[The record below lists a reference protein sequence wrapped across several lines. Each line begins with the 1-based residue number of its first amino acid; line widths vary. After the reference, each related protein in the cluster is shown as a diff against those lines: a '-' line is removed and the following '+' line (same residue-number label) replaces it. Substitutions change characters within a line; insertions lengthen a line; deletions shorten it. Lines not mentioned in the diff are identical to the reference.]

1 MAELQTWRELAVDLT
16 LRERFILSASAAGVL
31 SVLVLLVMFLIP
43 PSGPILESRLSGYPA
58 DPPSSVEQAP
68 TPALAL
74 NEDTTAP
81 GFEIL
86 DAPSWA
92 QSAGD
97 QRLRYQRE
105 LEAGIARSIQ
115 SFDGVASARVH
126 LVLPRE
132 SLFAENAKAGK
143 ASVLLRPRSDAL
155 SAETKDSISLLVAGA
170 VEGIEPGA
178 VAIVTTGGSAPSLT
192 SSASPAQPA
201 PAGPGVD
208 AGDEAKGGVT
218 ENSVN
223 SVNAALIW
231 FREHP
236 DAARTLALAALF
248 VLIYFALL
256 RPVRLQVKEILRR
269 VASENEDIGGSSA
282 NASNSALPLGSEAGR
297 FGGSRRTVT
306 DRRLSEAVAADPRKA
321 ARLVESWLGKS
332 HEAEAS
338 S

>member
-1 MAELQTWRELAVDLT
+1 MAELQTWRELAADLT
-16 LRERFILSASAAGVL
+16 LRERFILSAGAAGVL
-31 SVLVLLVMFLIP
+31 SVLALFVTFLLP
-43 PSGPILESRLSGYPA
+43 ASDTTWASALSGYPA
-58 DPPSSVEQAP
+58 DPPASVEQAP

-74 NEDTTAP
+74 NEEATAP
-81 GFEIL
+81 RFDIL

-92 QSAGD
+92 KTARDERIGF
-97 QRLRYQRE
+97 QRE
-105 LEAGIARSIQ
+105 LETGIARSIE

-155 SAETKDSISLLVAGA
+155 SAETKDSISRLVAGA

-208 AGDEAKGGVT
+208 AGDEANGGVT
-218 ENSVN
+218 ENSEN
-223 SVNAALIW
+223 SVNPALTW

-236 DAARTLALAALF
+236 EAARALALAALF

-282 NASNSALPLGSEAGR
+282 NSSNSALPLGSEAGR